1 METLIIILFIICAI
15 IFYLI
20 GYYRGLDKVNDLMF
34 EQINHQRKE
43 IKELEEL
50 VFQLSNE
57 KANLQDTITYIK
69 SEQFKI

>member
-1 METLIIILFIICAI
+1 M
-15 IFYLI
+15 I
-20 GYYRGLDKVNDLMF
+20 GYYRGLDKVNGLMF